1 MTCYVCWWWWWW
13 PPPWFLRRARRL
25 TPIKACSPTSPAS
38 SFRATVY
45 TTRESVQ
52 VYWLYRC
59 AELALE
65 KGFAGFEI
73 LSDMH
78 FVTRRPPLD
87 DTARSPLRSTVA
99 SLRTRIPV
107 SPDEVADTAAWVDQA
122 DLTSRSAEPI
132 RMAHGGTFMYY
143 AGGVSA
149 PMASIEGDVHF
160 LAGPVQSAPPKVFNA

>member
-1 MTCYVCWWWWWW
+1 M
-13 PPPWFLRRARRL
+13 LRMLVVVVAAAVVL
-25 TPIKACSPTSPAS
+25 ASCATPYADQGLLADVSRVK
-38 SFRATVY
+38 FQGNGY

-87 DTARSPLRSTVA
+87 DPARSPLSSIVA

-122 DLTSRSAEPI
+122 DLTSRSADPI
-132 RMAHGGTFMYY
+132 RMAHGGTFMRYR
-143 AGGVSA
+143 GGVSV